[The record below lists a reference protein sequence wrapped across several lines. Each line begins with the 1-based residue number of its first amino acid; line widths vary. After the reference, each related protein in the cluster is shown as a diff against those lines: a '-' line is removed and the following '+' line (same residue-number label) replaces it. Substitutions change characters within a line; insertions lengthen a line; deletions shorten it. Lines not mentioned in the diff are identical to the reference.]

1 MNSDVIAKD
10 EQQGDEWAFICKV
23 ADLPRNDIGTA
34 KHPGGRLDLAIY
46 QLDGEI
52 YVTSDRC
59 THGAASLSEEGEQ
72 QGHIVECAWH
82 NGRFDVRTGEALTM
96 PCRTPLPFFDAK
108 VIDGDIYINPK
119 PKRFKK
125 PE

>member
-1 MNSDVIAKD
+1 
-10 EQQGDEWAFICKV
+10 
-23 ADLPRNDIGTA
+23 
-34 KHPGGRLDLAIY
+34 
-46 QLDGEI
+46 
-52 YVTSDRC
+52 
-59 THGAASLSEEGEQ
+59 
-72 QGHIVECAWH
+72 VECAWH

-96 PCRTPLPFFDAK
+96 PCHTPLPFFDAK